1 MTEYLDKRNNFISVY
16 FFIGITIFFAFLL
29 EVFVS
34 NFFELSVYLPL
45 TLMVLI
51 YWNMALPKN
60 IGLIWAMIFGFC
72 LDINQEILLGSH
84 VILFLFISYFTQR
97 YFHRLRALYTIQQSL
112 FVAIIVLI
120 YQIFL
125 IFFLSEFS
133 DTVTIELVLM
143 TVMAALIWP
152 IIFGILRQ
160 LRIKFVQ
167 SN

>member
-1 MTEYLDKRNNFISVY
+1 MTEYLDKKNNFISVY
-16 FFIGITIFFAFLL
+16 FFIGITIFFSFLL
-29 EVFVS
+29 EIFLS
-34 NFFELSVYLPL
+34 NMFDLSVYLPL

-51 YWNMALPKN
+51 YWNVALPKN
-60 IGLIWAMIFGFC
+60 IGLIWAMIFGFS
-72 LDINQEILLGSH
+72 LDINQEVLLGSH
-84 VILFLFISYFTQR
+84 VLLFLFISYLTQR

-112 FVAIIVLI
+112 FVAIVVLI

-125 IFFLSEFS
+125 ISFLGEFKES
-133 DTVTIELVLM
+133 IVIELISL
-143 TVMAALIWP
+143 TLISALIWP

>member
-16 FFIGITIFFAFLL
+16 FFIGITIFFSFLL
-29 EVFVS
+29 EIFLS
-34 NFFELSVYLPL
+34 NTFDLSVYLPL

-60 IGLIWAMIFGFC
+60 IGLIWAMIFGFS
-72 LDINQEILLGSH
+72 LDINQEVLLGSH
-84 VILFLFISYFTQR
+84 VLLFLFISYLTQR

-112 FVAIIVLI
+112 FVAIVVLI

-125 IFFLSEFS
+125 ISFLSEFKES
-133 DTVTIELVLM
+133 IVIELISL
-143 TVMAALIWP
+143 TLISALIWP

>member
-16 FFIGITIFFAFLL
+16 FFIGITIFFSFLL
-29 EVFVS
+29 EIFLS
-34 NFFELSVYLPL
+34 NMFDLSVYLPL

-60 IGLIWAMIFGFC
+60 IGLIWAMIFGFS
-72 LDINQEILLGSH
+72 LDINQEVLLGSH
-84 VILFLFISYFTQR
+84 VLLFLFISYLTQR

-112 FVAIIVLI
+112 FVAIVVLI

-125 IFFLSEFS
+125 ISFLGEFKES
-133 DTVTIELVLM
+133 IVIELISLTLM
-143 TVMAALIWP
+143 SALIWP

>member
-1 MTEYLDKRNNFISVY
+1 MTEYLDKRSNFISVY

-29 EVFVS
+29 EVLVS

-97 YFHRLRALYTIQQSL
+97 YFHRLRALYTVQQSL

-125 IFFLSEFS
+125 IFFLSEFN
-133 DTVTIELVLM
+133 DTIIIELVLM
-143 TVMAALIWP
+143 TIMAALIWP

>member
-1 MTEYLDKRNNFISVY
+1 MTEYLDKRNNFISIY
-16 FFIGITIFFAFLL
+16 FFIGITIFFSFLL
-29 EVFVS
+29 EIFLS
-34 NFFELSVYLPL
+34 NMFDLSVYLPL

-60 IGLIWAMIFGFC
+60 IGLIWAMIFGFS
-72 LDINQEILLGSH
+72 LDINQEVLLGSH
-84 VILFLFISYFTQR
+84 VLLFLFISYLTQR

-112 FVAIIVLI
+112 FVAIVVLI

-125 IFFLSEFS
+125 ISFLGEFKES
-133 DTVTIELVLM
+133 IVIELISL
-143 TVMAALIWP
+143 TLISALIWP

>member
-1 MTEYLDKRNNFISVY
+1 MTEYLDKRSNFISVY
-16 FFIGITIFFAFLL
+16 FFIGITIFFTFLL
-29 EVFVS
+29 EVFIS

-97 YFHRLRALYTIQQSL
+97 YFHRLRALYTVQQSL

-125 IFFLSEFS
+125 IFFLSGFN
-133 DTVTIELVLM
+133 DTIIIELVLM
-143 TVMAALIWP
+143 TVLAALIWP

>member
-1 MTEYLDKRNNFISVY
+1 MTEYLDKRSNFISVY
-16 FFIGITIFFAFLL
+16 FFIGITVFFAFLL
-29 EVFVS
+29 EVFIS

>member
-1 MTEYLDKRNNFISVY
+1 MTEYLDKKSNFVSVY

-29 EVFVS
+29 EVFIS

-97 YFHRLRALYTIQQSL
+97 YFHRLRALYTVQQSL

-125 IFFLSEFS
+125 IFFLSEFT
-133 DTVTIELVLM
+133 DTIIIELVLM

>member
-1 MTEYLDKRNNFISVY
+1 MTEYLDKRSNFISVY

-97 YFHRLRALYTIQQSL
+97 YFHRLRALYTVQQSL

-125 IFFLSEFS
+125 IFFLSGFN
-133 DTVTIELVLM
+133 DTIIIELVLM

>member
-1 MTEYLDKRNNFISVY
+1 MTEYLDKRSNFISVY

-29 EVFVS
+29 EVFIS

-97 YFHRLRALYTIQQSL
+97 YFHRLRALYTVQQSL

-125 IFFLSEFS
+125 IFFLSEF
-133 DTVTIELVLM
+133 TYTIIIELVLM
-143 TVMAALIWP
+143 TVTAALIWP

>member
-16 FFIGITIFFAFLL
+16 FFIGITIFFSFLL
-29 EVFVS
+29 EIFLS
-34 NFFELSVYLPL
+34 NMFNLSVYLPL

-60 IGLIWAMIFGFC
+60 IGLIWAMIFGFS
-72 LDINQEILLGSH
+72 LDINQEVLLGSH
-84 VILFLFISYFTQR
+84 VLLFLFISYLTQR

-112 FVAIIVLI
+112 FVAIVVLI

-125 IFFLSEFS
+125 ISFLSEFKES
-133 DTVTIELVLM
+133 IVIELISL
-143 TVMAALIWP
+143 TLISALIWP

>member
-16 FFIGITIFFAFLL
+16 FFIGITIFFSFLL
-29 EVFVS
+29 EIFLS
-34 NFFELSVYLPL
+34 NIFDLSVYLPL

-60 IGLIWAMIFGFC
+60 IGLIWAMIFGFS
-72 LDINQEILLGSH
+72 LDVNQEVLLGSH
-84 VILFLFISYFTQR
+84 VLLFLFISYLTQR
-97 YFHRLRALYTIQQSL
+97 YFHRLKALYTIQQSL
-112 FVAIIVLI
+112 FVAIVVLI

-125 IFFLSEFS
+125 ISFLGEFKES
-133 DTVTIELVLM
+133 IVIELISL
-143 TVMAALIWP
+143 TLISALIWP

>member
-16 FFIGITIFFAFLL
+16 FFIGITIFFSFLL
-29 EVFVS
+29 EIFLS
-34 NFFELSVYLPL
+34 NMFDLSVYLPL

-60 IGLIWAMIFGFC
+60 IGLIWAMIFGFS
-72 LDINQEILLGSH
+72 LDINQEVLLGSH
-84 VILFLFISYFTQR
+84 VLLFLFISYLTQR

-112 FVAIIVLI
+112 FVAIVVLI

-125 IFFLSEFS
+125 ISFLGEFKENI
-133 DTVTIELVLM
+133 VIELISL
-143 TVMAALIWP
+143 TLISALIWP

-160 LRIKFVQ
+160 LRIKFIQ

>member
-72 LDINQEILLGSH
+72 LDVNKEILLGSH
-84 VILFLFISYFTQR
+84 VLLFLLISFLTQR
-97 YFHRLRALYTIQQSL
+97 YFHRLRALYMIQQSL
-112 FVAIIVLI
+112 FVAVVILV

-125 IFFLSEFS
+125 ILFFSEFRQS
-133 DTVTIELVLM
+133 ILFELILM
-143 TVMAALIWP
+143 TVLSSLLWP

-167 SN
+167 SS

>member
-16 FFIGITIFFAFLL
+16 FFIGITIFFSFLL
-29 EVFVS
+29 EIFLS
-34 NFFELSVYLPL
+34 NMFDLSVYLPL

-60 IGLIWAMIFGFC
+60 IGLIWAMIFGFS
-72 LDINQEILLGSH
+72 LDINQEVLLGSH
-84 VILFLFISYFTQR
+84 VLLFLFISYLTQR

-112 FVAIIVLI
+112 FVAIVVLI

-125 IFFLSEFS
+125 ISFLGEFKES
-133 DTVTIELVLM
+133 IVIELISL
-143 TVMAALIWP
+143 TIISALIWP

>member
-1 MTEYLDKRNNFISVY
+1 MTEYLDKRSNFISVY

-97 YFHRLRALYTIQQSL
+97 YFHRLRALYTVQQSL

-125 IFFLSEFS
+125 IFFLSGFN
-133 DTVTIELVLM
+133 DTIIIELVLM
-143 TVMAALIWP
+143 TVLAALIWP

>member
-1 MTEYLDKRNNFISVY
+1 MTEYLDKRSNFISVY

-97 YFHRLRALYTIQQSL
+97 YFHRLRALYTVQQSL

-125 IFFLSEFS
+125 IFFLSEFN
-133 DTVTIELVLM
+133 DTIIIELVLM

>member
-1 MTEYLDKRNNFISVY
+1 MTEYLDKRSNFISVY

-97 YFHRLRALYTIQQSL
+97 YFHRLRALYTVQQSL

-125 IFFLSEFS
+125 IFFLSEFT
-133 DTVTIELVLM
+133 DTIIIELVLM
-143 TVMAALIWP
+143 TVLAALIWP

>member
-1 MTEYLDKRNNFISVY
+1 MTEYLDKRSNFISVY
-16 FFIGITIFFAFLL
+16 FFIGITIFFTFLL
-29 EVFVS
+29 VVFFS

-97 YFHRLRALYTIQQSL
+97 YFHRLRALYTVQQSL

-125 IFFLSEFS
+125 IFFLSEFN
-133 DTVTIELVLM
+133 DTIIIELVLM
-143 TVMAALIWP
+143 TIMAALIWP

>member
-1 MTEYLDKRNNFISVY
+1 MTEYLDKRSNFISVY

-97 YFHRLRALYTIQQSL
+97 YFHRLRALYTVQQSL

-125 IFFLSEFS
+125 IFFLSEFT
-133 DTVTIELVLM
+133 DTIIIELVLM